1 MAKFQIFKSTVN
13 NQYYYRLRAT
23 GNNEIILRGEGYT
36 TNASCRAGIE
46 SVKANAPYDSRYERL
61 HNATRQY
68 HFNLKA
74 SNGQIVGTS
83 ESYTTSSNR
92 DAGIELVKAQAPSA
106 SIEDNS

>member
-13 NQYYYRLRAT
+13 YQYYYHLRAT

-36 TNASCRAGIE
+36 SLSACKAGIE
-46 SVKANAPYDSRYERL
+46 SVKLNAPYDSRYDKL
-61 HNATRQY
+61 YTSYRQY

-83 ESYTTSSNR
+83 ESYTTSTNR
-92 DAGIELVKAQAPSA
+92 DNGISLVKAQAPTA
-106 SIEDNS
+106 PVEDLS